1 MNYEP
6 KRLGNYYGDHF
17 STGYA
22 GNFYSVEAIS
32 PTLNTA
38 AGGGREMQILD
49 IKEEQCLESNRQP
62 RVVS

>member
-1 MNYEP
+1 MMNNEP

-22 GNFYSVEAIS
+22 GNFYSVECIS

-38 AGGGREMQILD
+38 GGGGREMQILE
-49 IKEEQCLESNRQP
+49 IKECSKFDKPHEMVL
-62 RVVS
+62 